1 MYYYDCYQIFIV
13 IDVRIIEVP
22 IIVRV
27 MLLFEWLWELLLK
40 LSLEIIN
47 YTTTLTIVDKIFIT
61 KFINIVE
68 MFTSEISQRL
78 LLPILLGKIGLW

>member
-1 MYYYDCYQIFIV
+1 MYYHDCYQIFIV

-40 LSLEIIN
+40 LSLGIIN